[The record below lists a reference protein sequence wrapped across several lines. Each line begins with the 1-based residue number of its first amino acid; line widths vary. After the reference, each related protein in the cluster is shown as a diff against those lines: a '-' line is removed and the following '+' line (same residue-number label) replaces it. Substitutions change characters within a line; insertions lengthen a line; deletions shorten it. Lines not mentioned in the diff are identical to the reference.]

1 MTARSASRYVLV
13 VDDDTDVRESMA
25 DILRIEGLEAVV
37 ARDGGEALHLLQTRG
52 DKPSLILLDLMMPR
66 MSGWVL
72 LEHLGR
78 DRALAS
84 IPVCVVSASGAAL
97 PRGARAMLSKPFD
110 MQRLLEVVATHA
122 GSPR

>member
-66 MSGWVL
+66 MSGWEL
-72 LEHLGR
+72 LERLGE

-84 IPVCVVSASGAAL
+84 IPVCVVSASGAPL
-97 PRGARAMLSKPFD
+97 PTGARAMLIKPFD
-110 MQRLLEVVATHA
+110 MHRLLEVVARHA